1 MSLFSHQSGS
11 LFSQGSLSLNPGSA
25 YAFVND
31 GDDLVPDERG
41 ALTPSQMVDAKLYAL
56 VGEDLNC
63 HREETACTSLKDR
76 RQLRDIEA

>member
-11 LFSQGSLSLNPGSA
+11 LFSQESYSLARGFAL
-25 YAFVND
+25 VND

-41 ALTPSQMVDAKLYAL
+41 ALTPSQMVDAKLFAL

-63 HREETACTSLKDR
+63 HREESSCTSLQDR
-76 RQLRDIEA
+76 RLSKALEA